1 MEVDDRHQEAT
12 PTAEQ
17 QQPPNSDN
25 TAIVQPQQ
33 VGGVVLPG
41 EDVTDIIL
49 STGSRHGKKTPKIG
63 ELCVCVCVCVC
74 FILIKQLLIS
84 FFSFYFDFSSSIT
97 FW

>member
-1 MEVDDRHQEAT
+1 MEIDNRNQEVT
-12 PTAEQ
+12 TAEQ
-17 QQPPNSDN
+17 QQPPNSDT

-63 ELCVCVCVCVC
+63 KLCMCVCVCV
-74 FILIKQLLIS
+74 FLIVKNC
-84 FFSFYFDFSSSIT
+84 
-97 FW
+97 